1 MEQAAVEG
9 PRVEK
14 KGKGKMVG
22 ILVALVLVLGAGAA
36 GAVFAPRL
44 LTKEQAH
51 KPAAEGEE
59 GAEASEGSGEGSGEE
74 EHGKEKEGE
83 EAAEAAA
90 PIPAPGSSGKRR
102 AGIVGEIVE
111 LAPIIVDIHA
121 NDNSLRHMKVQL
133 VVEMQKGKTG
143 EEFKKLVPFAREA
156 SISYLRTQDF
166 DKLSDPKSFDT
177 VRGEIEAA
185 VIEAVGKKHARRVLI
200 TDFVVQ

>member
-1 MEQAAVEG
+1 MEEAAVG
-9 PRVEK
+9 IPRVEK

-44 LTKEQAH
+44 LAKGSQAE
-51 KPAAEGEE
+51 KPAAAEGEE
-59 GAEASEGSGEGSGEE
+59 GAEAAEGEGSADE
-74 EHGKEKEGE
+74 EHGKAKEGE
-83 EAAEAAA
+83 AHA
-90 PIPAPGSSGKRR
+90 PIPAPGASGRRR
-102 AGIVGEIVE
+102 AGVVGEIVE

-121 NDNSLRHMKVQL
+121 HDNSLRHMKVQL
-133 VVEMQKGKTG
+133 AVEMQKTKTG

-177 VRGEIEAA
+177 VRAEIEAA
-185 VIEAVGKKHARRVLI
+185 VIEAVGKNHARRVLI

>member
-1 MEQAAVEG
+1 MEEAAVG
-9 PRVEK
+9 IPRVEK

-44 LTKEQAH
+44 LA
-51 KPAAEGEE
+51 KPAEKPAAAEGEE
-59 GAEASEGSGEGSGEE
+59 EAESAEGSDE
-74 EHGKEKEGE
+74 EHGKGKDE
-83 EAAEAAA
+83 EEHEA
-90 PIPAPGSSGKRR
+90 PPPVPPPGSSGKRR
-102 AGIVGEIVE
+102 AGAVGEIVE

-133 VVEMQKGKTG
+133 VVEIPKGKTG
-143 EEFKKLVPFAREA
+143 EEFKKRVPFAREA

-166 DKLSDPKSFDT
+166 DRLSDPKSFDT

-185 VIEAVGKKHARRVLI
+185 VIEAVGKNYARRVLI

>member
-9 PRVEK
+9 PQVEK

-36 GAVFAPRL
+36 GAVFVPRL
-44 LTKEQAH
+44 LAKDTHAEKSV
-51 KPAAEGEE
+51 AEGEE
-59 GAEASEGSGEGSGEE
+59 GAEATEGSAEE
-74 EHGKEKEGE
+74 EHGKAKEGE
-83 EAAEAAA
+83 EAGEAPA
-90 PIPAPGSSGKRR
+90 PIPAPGPSGKRR

-121 NDNSLRHMKVQL
+121 SDNSLRHMKVQL
-133 VVEMQKGKTG
+133 AVELQRGKTG
-143 EEFKKLVPFAREA
+143 EEFKNLVPFAREA

-177 VRGEIEAA
+177 VRIEIEAA
-185 VIEAVGKKHARRVLI
+185 VIDSVGKKHARRVLI

>member
-44 LTKEQAH
+44 LAKGAH
-51 KPAAEGEE
+51 AEKPAAEGEE
-59 GAEASEGSGEGSGEE
+59 GAEAAEGSGEE
-74 EHGKEKEGE
+74 EHGKAKEGE
-83 EAAEAAA
+83 EAAEAPA
-90 PIPAPGSSGKRR
+90 PIPAPGPSGKRR
-102 AGIVGEIVE
+102 AGVVGEIVE
-111 LAPIIVDIHA
+111 LSPIIVDIHA

-166 DKLSDPKSFDT
+166 DRLSDPKSFDT
-177 VRGEIEAA
+177 VRSEIEAA
-185 VIEAVGKKHARRVLI
+185 VIEAVGKNHARRVLI